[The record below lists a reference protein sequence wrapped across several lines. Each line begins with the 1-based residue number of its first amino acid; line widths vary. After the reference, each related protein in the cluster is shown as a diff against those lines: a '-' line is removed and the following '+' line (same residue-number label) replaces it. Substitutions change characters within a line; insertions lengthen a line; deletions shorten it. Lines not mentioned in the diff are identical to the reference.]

1 MKKEIQIHL
10 EKALDIY
17 SGATFLPS
25 LIEAKDTFFRVTG
38 NLNEEDEDYESR
50 MNSFNDWYLTNYTLS
65 NVRRTPL
72 KDYVLKSEI
81 SEDVGHG
88 LLNLEYS
95 LYEFVGQKSEDLF
108 IFHDLMKKKKIQLSG
123 SEGGVP
129 AILKGD
135 LFTGRVVEAVNLNYF
150 LPGICVLPK
159 EIKGN
164 LQDALKRVLKK
175 GSTREIV
182 GFLLKLEYLKTKSK
196 RYGHLPLNKIF
207 QFD

>member
-72 KDYVLKSEI
+72 KDYVLK
-81 SEDVGHG
+81 
-88 LLNLEYS
+88 L
-95 LYEFVGQKSEDLF
+95 
-108 IFHDLMKKKKIQLSG
+108 
-123 SEGGVP
+123 
-129 AILKGD
+129 
-135 LFTGRVVEAVNLNYF
+135 
-150 LPGICVLPK
+150 
-159 EIKGN
+159 
-164 LQDALKRVLKK
+164 
-175 GSTREIV
+175 
-182 GFLLKLEYLKTKSK
+182 
-196 RYGHLPLNKIF
+196 
-207 QFD
+207 